1 MRRHVPVLVAVVMSG
16 LLVVAATYAVLRT
29 YDVLFQLQANPAA
42 VIWSEHTAMFWRLG
56 IGAYLG
62 GMIAFGVYFA
72 ARRQLARTIRALE
85 ILVYVVAAMITVQG
99 LFLP

>member
-1 MRRHVPVLVAVVMSG
+1 MSG
-16 LLVVAATYAVLRT
+16 LLVLVATYALLRT

-42 VIWSEHTAMFWRLG
+42 VIWSNHTAMFWRLG

-72 ARRQLARTIRALE
+72 ARRQLARTVRVLE
-85 ILVYVVAAMITVQG
+85 ILVYVVATVITVQG
-99 LFLP
+99 LCLP